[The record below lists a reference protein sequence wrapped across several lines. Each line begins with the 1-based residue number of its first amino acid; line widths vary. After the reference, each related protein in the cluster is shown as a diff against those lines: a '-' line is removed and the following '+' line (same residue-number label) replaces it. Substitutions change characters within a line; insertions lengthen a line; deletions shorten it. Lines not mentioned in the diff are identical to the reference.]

1 MISLERFLTK
11 FSVSSCSL
19 RPRVKGCGWNREWE
33 KGREVSSLS
42 LYCYI
47 PNHSCLLSFESLE
60 KFLCGWRWWRWW
72 CIKLFKCSAW
82 ALAKLSNITS
92 EVIQVNL
99 WNCNKKSEEI
109 VFKVHEE
116 VMSKLW
122 TSYELVMDKMLTKC
136 EHVISKYWTRNE
148 HVMNNSWP
156 SNDQVKNK

>member
-19 RPRVKGCGWNREWE
+19 RPRVKGCGLNREWE
-33 KGREVSSLS
+33 KGREVYSLS

-47 PNHSCLLSFESLE
+47 PNHSCLLSLESLG
-60 KFLCGWRWWRWW
+60 KFLCGWGWWRWW

-99 WNCNKKSEEI
+99 WNCNKKKWRNRIQSSWRSNEQ
-109 VFKVHEE
+109 VVN
-116 VMSKLW
+116 KLW
-122 TSYELVMDKMLTKC
+122 ASHGQNVNKMWTCHKQVLNKKWTCHEQLMTK
-136 EHVISKYWTRNE
+136 
-148 HVMNNSWP
+148 
-156 SNDQVKNK
+156 

>member
-19 RPRVKGCGWNREWE
+19 RPRVKGCGLNREWE
-33 KGREVSSLS
+33 KGREVYSLS

-47 PNHSCLLSFESLE
+47 PNHSCLLSLESLG
-60 KFLCGWRWWRWW
+60 KFLCGWGWWRWW

-99 WNCNKKSEEI
+99 WNCNKKKWRNRIQSSWRSNEQ
-109 VFKVHEE
+109 VVN
-116 VMSKLW
+116 KLW
-122 TSYELVMDKMLTKC
+122 ASHGQNVNKM
-136 EHVISKYWTRNE
+136 WTC
-148 HVMNNSWP
+148 HK
-156 SNDQVKNK
+156 QVLNKKWTCHEQLMAK